1 MVQKKSVYNNK
12 LGEIKMSDKNIEI
25 MKKLIEEKK
34 RKSSQQ
40 GANQKPEKNIGS
52 SSKGFYK
59 NTKQGGQF
67 DK

>member
-1 MVQKKSVYNNK
+1 MT
-12 LGEIKMSDKNIEI
+12 EKNLEM
-25 MKKLIEEKK
+25 MKKLIESKK
-34 RKSSQQ
+34 KKSSQQ
-40 GANQKPEKNIGS
+40 GSNLKPEKSIGS

>member
-1 MVQKKSVYNNK
+1 
-12 LGEIKMSDKNIEI
+12 MSDKNIEM

-34 RKSSQQ
+34 NKGTKEGNSLR
-40 GANQKPEKNIGS
+40 PEKSTGTAR
-52 SSKGFYK
+52 KGFYK